1 MSRNFTLAEAEGL
14 LPAVEKALR
23 EAIALKAEFEEAQSK
38 VQSITQRVIMLGGV
52 LVDRQAVYQ
61 NKLLLDTS
69 AERLKSAINKIQ
81 ELGCIVKDLDI
92 GLVDF
97 PALYRGE
104 EVFLCWKVGEP
115 GIGFWHGIREGF
127 AGRKPID
134 EEFRR
139 LHRGDAAN

>member
-1 MSRNFTLAEAEGL
+1 
-14 LPAVEKALR
+14 
-23 EAIALKAEFEEAQSK
+23 